1 MIVLS
6 FDADAR
12 GRPVIEVYMTASVPR
27 VAAAEAL
34 GESSPPPIAI
44 RALVDTGA
52 SRTMVQHSALVRL
65 ELDPVGVEYVY
76 TASTGATPKE
86 ALAFAV
92 QLFLAGVPGG
102 QFAPDLRVLEADD
115 LSGLGVDMLL
125 GREVLGLAVLFLNG
139 PEGRFT
145 LALAPSQ

>member
-12 GRPVIEVYMTASVPR
+12 GRLVFEVYMTASVPR
-27 VAAAEAL
+27 LAAVKAV
-34 GESSPPPIAI
+34 GETSPAPIAI

-52 SRTMVQHSALVRL
+52 SRTMVQRSALEKL
-65 ELDPVGVEYVY
+65 DLDPVGVEYVH
-76 TASTGATPKE
+76 TASTGTTPKE
-86 ALAFAV
+86 VRAFAV

-125 GREVLGLAVLFLNG
+125 GRDVLGHAVLFLNG
-139 PEGRFT
+139 PEARFT
-145 LALAPSQ
+145 LALAPPP